1 MQSVIAA
8 LTSRHRRI
16 LHRNMIYI
24 LEASSDRYSD
34 GAFSC
39 SLHSLQVKSGETAK
53 HTTIDKTINLQV
65 GRMAGQQGLIGEGWR
80 GGNYTES
87 SIGSVS

>member
-34 GAFSC
+34 GAFLC

-65 GRMAGQQGLIGEGWR
+65 GFRMAGQQGNIGER
-80 GGNYTES
+80 LAKR
-87 SIGSVS
+87 